1 MKEDTKISPNMPTTQ
16 KSPKLKKDGTISR
29 QGEGGGRPTLEEL
42 YPDSYLD
49 KLADKLESFFP
60 ENPAKLWLFQ
70 FAIENNIPSDYL
82 VDFAERNDKFMFA
95 LKKAKDWQ
103 TLRLTEKGFSNAAN
117 TGMAIFSL
125 KNVSNWR
132 DKQEL
137 SGDEKR
143 PIKVH
148 ITDI

>member
-1 MKEDTKISPNMPTTQ
+1 M
-16 KSPKLKKDGTISR
+16 
-29 QGEGGGRPTLEEL
+29 EEL

-49 KLADKLESFFP
+49 SLAEKLENFFP
-60 ENPAKLWLFQ
+60 NNPTKLWLFQ
-70 FAIENNIPSDYL
+70 FAIENDVPSDYL
-82 VDFAERNDKFMFA
+82 VDFAERNEKFMRA

-103 TLRLTEKGFSNAAN
+103 TLRLTEKGFANAAN
-117 TGMAIFSL
+117 TGMVIFSL